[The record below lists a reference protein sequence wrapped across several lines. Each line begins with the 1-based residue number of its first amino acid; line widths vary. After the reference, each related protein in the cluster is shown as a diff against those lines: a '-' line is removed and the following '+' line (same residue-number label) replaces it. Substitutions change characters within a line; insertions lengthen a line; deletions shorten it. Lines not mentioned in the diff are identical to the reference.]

1 MYGHK
6 GIGLRVGEDEAH
18 GVLSYQLLI
27 SEPIVYDTSLGRRP
41 VDCAV
46 GLHGTIQRAKT
57 WYSLGL
63 SQELDATNQAIG
75 SAMTLYPLS
84 YLCRYR
90 VAQCYIIRE
99 IISMGIG
106 DKRIPMECVTPH
118 NGVDTNG
125 IGTHAVTE

>member
-1 MYGHK
+1 
-6 GIGLRVGEDEAH
+6 
-18 GVLSYQLLI
+18 
-27 SEPIVYDTSLGRRP
+27 
-41 VDCAV
+41 
-46 GLHGTIQRAKT
+46 
-57 WYSLGL
+57 
-63 SQELDATNQAIG
+63 
-75 SAMTLYPLS
+75 MTLYPLS